1 MSKSEEVPMIK
12 RSNIFAAAILAVTF
26 IISGPA
32 AAQTASPDAVAAA
45 RELVVVM
52 RAAEQFKTIL
62 PLIMRQL
69 KPAIV
74 QGRPEVERD
83 FDAMLPVLQEIMGAQ
98 NEQITKL
105 VDDIAMIYAR
115 NFTVDE
121 MRRVTAFYREPV
133 GQKFLDKMPVITQ
146 ESLSAGQEFGRA
158 IALELQN
165 RMVEE
170 LRKRGHKI

>member
-1 MSKSEEVPMIK
+1 MRK
-12 RSNIFAAAILAVTF
+12 RPTPITAAILAVTLLYG
-26 IISGPA
+26 GPA

-52 RAAEQFKTIL
+52 RAGEQFKTIL
-62 PLIMRQL
+62 PIIMQQL

-74 QGRPEVERD
+74 QGRPEVARD
-83 FDAMLPVLQEIMGAQ
+83 FDAMMPVLMEIMNAQ
-98 NEQITKL
+98 SEPVARL
-105 VDDIAMIYAR
+105 LEDIAMVYAR

-146 ESLSAGQEFGRA
+146 ESMSAGQKFGQ
-158 IALELQN
+158 ALAAELQK

-170 LRKRGHKI
+170 LRKRGHRI

>member
-1 MSKSEEVPMIK
+1 MTR
-12 RSNIFAAAILAVTF
+12 RSTPFAGAILAVTF
-26 IISGPA
+26 IFGGPVG
-32 AAQTASPDAVAAA
+32 AQTASPEAIAAA

-62 PLIMRQL
+62 PLLMRQL

-83 FDAMLPVLQEIMGAQ
+83 FDAMIPVLQEMMGGQSEPMA
-98 NEQITKL
+98 KL
-105 VDDIAMIYAR
+105 IDDFAMIYAR
-115 NFTVDE
+115 NFTADE

-133 GQKFLDKMPVITQ
+133 GQKFVEKMPVITQ
-146 ESLSAGQEFGRA
+146 ESMSAGQEFGRA
-158 IALELQN
+158 IAVELQK

>member
-1 MSKSEEVPMIK
+1 MTK
-12 RSNIFAAAILAVTF
+12 RSTPFAAAILAVTF
-26 IISGPA
+26 IFGGSAG
-32 AAQTASPDAVAAA
+32 AQTASPETIAAA

-52 RAAEQFKTIL
+52 RAAEQFKAIL

-83 FDAMLPVLQEIMGAQ
+83 FDAMIPVLQEIMSGK
-98 NEQITKL
+98 NEQIAKL
-105 VDDIAMIYAR
+105 VDDIAMVYAR

-146 ESLSAGQEFGRA
+146 ESMLAGQEFGRSV
-158 IALELQN
+158 ALELQK

>member
-1 MSKSEEVPMIK
+1 MMR
-12 RSNIFAAAILAVTF
+12 RSTPFAAAILAVTF
-26 IISGPA
+26 IFGGPA
-32 AAQTASPDAVAAA
+32 GAQTASPEAIAAA
-45 RELVVVM
+45 RELVLVM
-52 RAAEQFKTIL
+52 RAAEQFKAIL

-83 FDAMLPVLQEIMGAQ
+83 FDAMIPVLNEIMNAQ
-98 NEQITKL
+98 SEPIAKL
-105 VDDIAMIYAR
+105 VEDIAMIYAR
-115 NFTVDE
+115 NFTADE

-146 ESLSAGQEFGRA
+146 ESMAAGQEFGRA
-158 IALELQN
+158 IALELQK

>member
-1 MSKSEEVPMIK
+1 MTR
-12 RSNIFAAAILAVTF
+12 RSSPFATPFAAAFLAITF
-26 IISGPA
+26 IFGGPA
-32 AAQTASPDAVAAA
+32 AAQTPSPDAVAAA

-83 FDAMLPVLQEIMGAQ
+83 FDAMIPVLSEIMSTQ
-98 NEQITKL
+98 NEQIAKL

-146 ESLSAGQEFGRA
+146 ESMAAGQEFGRA
-158 IALELQN
+158 IALELQK

>member
-1 MSKSEEVPMIK
+1 MTR
-12 RSNIFAAAILAVTF
+12 RSTLFAAAALAVTF
-26 IISGPA
+26 IFGGPA
-32 AAQTASPDAVAAA
+32 AAQTASPETIAAA
-45 RELVVVM
+45 RELVLVM
-52 RAAEQFKTIL
+52 RAAEQFKTLL
-62 PLIMRQL
+62 PLIIRQL

-83 FDAMLPVLQEIMGAQ
+83 FDAMIPVLQEIMGAQ
-98 NEQITKL
+98 SEPIAKL
-105 VDDIAMIYAR
+105 ADDIAMIYAR

-133 GQKFLDKMPVITQ
+133 GQKFLDKVPVITQ
-146 ESLSAGQEFGRA
+146 DSMSAGQEFGRT
-158 IALELQN
+158 IAVELQR

>member
-1 MSKSEEVPMIK
+1 MTK
-12 RSNIFAAAILAVTF
+12 RSTPFAAAILAVTF
-26 IISGPA
+26 IFSGSA
-32 AAQTASPDAVAAA
+32 GAQTPSPDAVAAA

-83 FDAMLPVLQEIMGAQ
+83 FDAMIPVLNEIMGAQ
-98 NEQITKL
+98 SEPIAKL

-115 NFTVDE
+115 NFTVEE

-146 ESLSAGQEFGRA
+146 ESMSAGQEFGRA
-158 IALELQN
+158 IALELQK

>member
-1 MSKSEEVPMIK
+1 MPKHPVP
-12 RSNIFAAAILAVTF
+12 FAAAILAVALLYG
-26 IISGPA
+26 GPA
-32 AAQTASPDAVAAA
+32 AAQGASAEAVIAA
-45 RELVVVM
+45 RELVIVM
-52 RAAEQFKTIL
+52 RSAEQFKSIL
-62 PLIMRQL
+62 PIIFQQL

-83 FDAMLPVLQEIMGAQ
+83 YDAMVPMFLQVMNAQ
-98 NEQITKL
+98 TELMARL
-105 VDDIAMIYAR
+105 VDEIAMIYAQ

-133 GQKFLDKMPVITQ
+133 GQKLLDSMPVITQ
-146 ESLSAGQEFGRA
+146 QSMAAGQRFGQL
-158 IALELQN
+158 IAVELQK

>member
-1 MSKSEEVPMIK
+1 MTRRYTPL
-12 RSNIFAAAILAVTF
+12 AAAILAVTL
-26 IISGPA
+26 ILGGPA
-32 AAQTASPDAVAAA
+32 AAQTASPEAVAAA
-45 RELVVVM
+45 RELVLVM

-83 FDAMLPVLQEIMGAQ
+83 FDAMMPVLQEMMTAQ
-98 NEQITKL
+98 NETIAML

-146 ESLSAGQEFGRA
+146 ESMTAGQEFGRA
-158 IALELQN
+158 IALELQK

>member
-1 MSKSEEVPMIK
+1 MTR
-12 RSNIFAAAILAVTF
+12 RSTPFAAAILAVTF
-26 IISGPA
+26 IFGGPA
-32 AAQTASPDAVAAA
+32 AAQTASPETIAAA

-62 PLIMRQL
+62 PLLMRQL

-83 FDAMLPVLQEIMGAQ
+83 FDAMMPVLQEIMGGQSEPMA
-98 NEQITKL
+98 KL
-105 VDDIAMIYAR
+105 IDDFAMIYAR
-115 NFTVDE
+115 NFTVEE
-121 MRRVTAFYREPV
+121 MRRVTAFYQEPV

-146 ESLSAGQEFGRA
+146 ESMSAGQDFGRT
-158 IALELQN
+158 IAVELQK

>member
-1 MSKSEEVPMIK
+1 MTR
-12 RSNIFAAAILAVTF
+12 RSTPFAAAILAVTF
-26 IISGPA
+26 IFGGPA
-32 AAQTASPDAVAAA
+32 GAQTASLEAVAAA

-62 PLIMRQL
+62 PLLMRQL

-83 FDAMLPVLQEIMGAQ
+83 FDAMMPVLQEIMGGQSEPMA
-98 NEQITKL
+98 KL
-105 VDDIAMIYAR
+105 IDDFAMIYAR
-115 NFTVDE
+115 NFTVEE
-121 MRRVTAFYREPV
+121 MRRVTAFYQDPV
-133 GQKFLDKMPVITQ
+133 GQKFLDKVPAITQ
-146 ESLSAGQEFGRA
+146 ESMSAGQEFGRT
-158 IALELQN
+158 IAVELQK

>member
-1 MSKSEEVPMIK
+1 MTRRFRP
-12 RSNIFAAAILAVTF
+12 FAAAILAVTF
-26 IISGPA
+26 IFGRPA

-52 RAAEQFKTIL
+52 RAAEQFKSIL

-83 FDAMLPVLQEIMGAQ
+83 FDAMIPVLNEIMSAQ
-98 NEQITKL
+98 NEQIAKL

-121 MRRVTAFYREPV
+121 MRRVTAFYQEPV
-133 GQKFLDKMPVITQ
+133 GQKFLEKMPVITQ
-146 ESLSAGQEFGRA
+146 ESMVAGQEFGRA
-158 IALELQN
+158 IALELQK
-165 RMVEE
+165 RLIEE

>member
-1 MSKSEEVPMIK
+1 MTK
-12 RSNIFAAAILAVTF
+12 RSTPFAAAILAVTLIF
-26 IISGPA
+26 GGSAG
-32 AAQTASPDAVAAA
+32 AQTASPEAVAAA
-45 RELVVVM
+45 RELVIVM

-83 FDAMLPVLQEIMGAQ
+83 FDAMIPVLNEIMGAQ
-98 NEQITKL
+98 SEPITKL

-115 NFTVDE
+115 NFTVEE

-146 ESLSAGQEFGRA
+146 DSMSAGQEFGRA
-158 IALELQN
+158 IAFELQK

>member
-1 MSKSEEVPMIK
+1 MTRRYTP
-12 RSNIFAAAILAVTF
+12 FAAAILAVTF
-26 IISGPA
+26 ILGGPA
-32 AAQTASPDAVAAA
+32 AAQSVSPEAVAAA
-45 RELVVVM
+45 RELVLVM
-52 RAAEQFKTIL
+52 RASEQFKTIL

-83 FDAMLPVLQEIMGAQ
+83 FDAMMPVLQEMMNAQ
-98 NEQITKL
+98 NETIAKL

-146 ESLSAGQEFGRA
+146 ESMSAGQEFGRA
-158 IALELQN
+158 IALELRK

>member
-1 MSKSEEVPMIK
+1 MTR
-12 RSNIFAAAILAVTF
+12 RSTPFAAAVLAVTF
-26 IISGPA
+26 ILGGPA
-32 AAQTASPDAVAAA
+32 AAQTASPEAIAAA
-45 RELVVVM
+45 RDLVVVM

-62 PLIMRQL
+62 PLIIRQL

-74 QGRPEVERD
+74 QGRPEVDRD
-83 FDAMLPVLQEIMGAQ
+83 FDAMIPVLQEIMGGQ
-98 NEQITKL
+98 NEQIAKL

-121 MRRVTAFYREPV
+121 MRRVIAFYHEPV

-146 ESLSAGQEFGRA
+146 ESMTAGQEFGRA
-158 IALELQN
+158 IAQELQK